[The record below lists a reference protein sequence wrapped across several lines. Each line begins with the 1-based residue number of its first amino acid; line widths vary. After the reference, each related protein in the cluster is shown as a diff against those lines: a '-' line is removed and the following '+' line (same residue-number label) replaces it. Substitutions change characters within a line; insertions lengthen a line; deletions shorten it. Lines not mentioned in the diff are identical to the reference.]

1 MVLLQHRLNVK
12 LSQRQILTPGLVQMV
27 SVLALNKLELKDMI
41 TAEMVENPVLE
52 ELEDAVPMLDDV
64 GRQEE
69 ERDRIA
75 AKATTEENPI
85 TATETKDPFE
95 EIDFGSF
102 FQEYLDPGYRSSGE
116 MEEIEKP
123 SFENFLS
130 KPGNLTDHL
139 LWQLGA
145 ISLRPPVHEA
155 AEIIIGNLNE
165 DGYLIA
171 SDEEILGIVPVAAPE
186 ADAETQAKIVGEA
199 EALGIAAVVPDP
211 ASLESAP
218 DSASLDPAS
227 DNLAS
232 DDTAT
237 VDSAPESDFSSL
249 DPTAGSAHLSASGL
263 SDYRTPSSDLTSLD
277 QPPVKSLGEG
287 WTVEALQE
295 EAAQRSAYTSAQSAL
310 RNAPAPAPA
319 RNDAAYGKSTTAASE
334 PSASASPNP
343 PSANNGA
350 ASGHAATAARMQV
363 SFTLPDLHEA
373 LEVVRQLDPPGIAC
387 RDLRECLLRQL
398 RYHMQQLQQG
408 RDRNGATPNAAN
420 GSATAN
426 GAATSSGGASAN
438 GTANTNGAAPTDST
452 EQVLNDA
459 IAVVDQHLH
468 AVTLKQFKEIA
479 KAIGRSVEAVQVALD
494 YVRTLDPR
502 PGLQYNK
509 TPARLIEPDVA
520 FVKHGDEWLII
531 MNDEDMPQLRLN
543 PAYKRLLTREG
554 NDKDTRNYVKDR
566 YKSAIQL
573 IKNIEQ
579 RKQTITKVCY
589 SIVARQQDFL
599 ERGIDQLKPM
609 MIKEVAEEIGV
620 HPSTV
625 SRAVA
630 NKYVHTPQGVF
641 ELRYFFSESVQGPE
655 GGGTSLLILKRRV
668 KKLIEDE
675 DPSRPL
681 TDEQITRILQSQGI
695 DVTRRTVAKYREDMK
710 IPSTHQRRV
719 KK

>member
-1 MVLLQHRLNVK
+1 MVLLQHKLNVK

-41 TAEMVENPVLE
+41 NAEMVENPVLE

-69 ERDRIA
+69 ERDRVA
-75 AKATTEENPI
+75 AQATSEEAAPV
-85 TATETKDPFE
+85 ADEKKDPFE

-116 MEEIEKP
+116 MEEIDKP

-130 KPGNLTDHL
+130 KPGNLSDHL

-145 ISLRPPVHEA
+145 ISIRPAVHQA
-155 AEIIIGNLNE
+155 AQLIIGNLNE
-165 DGYLIA
+165 EGYLIA
-171 SDEEILGIVPVAAPE
+171 SDEELLGIAPAAPPE
-186 ADAETQAKIVGEA
+186 VDVEVAAKIVGDA
-199 EALGIAAVVPDP
+199 EALGLAVTGATLPGASSDHHSDHRSGPGPD
-211 ASLESAP
+211 
-218 DSASLDPAS
+218 DQ
-227 DNLAS
+227 
-232 DDTAT
+232 
-237 VDSAPESDFSSL
+237 DSAPASYDSVEDEPGFARSMTDVDATGSFGAREVELGDRSEMANQSQGTQPQPSEMGATESPL
-249 DPTAGSAHLSASGL
+249 ATAPGQGSAG
-263 SDYRTPSSDLTSLD
+263 
-277 QPPVKSLGEG
+277 
-287 WTVEALQE
+287 
-295 EAAQRSAYTSAQSAL
+295 AAA
-310 RNAPAPAPA
+310 APA
-319 RNDAAYGKSTTAASE
+319 RIQDVGFDVNFAVA
-334 PSASASPNP
+334 
-343 PSANNGA
+343 
-350 ASGHAATAARMQV
+350 
-363 SFTLPDLHEA
+363 DLHEA
-373 LEVVRQLDPPGIAC
+373 LEVVRQFDPQGIAC
-387 RDLRECLLRQL
+387 RDLRECLLYQL
-398 RYHMQQLQQG
+398 RYHLEQLQLQ
-408 RDRNGATPNAAN
+408 RNGHAEN
-420 GSATAN
+420 
-426 GAATSSGGASAN
+426 
-438 GTANTNGAAPTDST
+438 
-452 EQVLNDA
+452 EQVVRDA
-459 IAVVDQHLH
+459 IAVVDQHLR

-479 KAIGRSVEAVQVALD
+479 RAIGRPVEAVQAALD

-502 PGLQYNK
+502 PGLRYNK
-509 TPARLIEPDVA
+509 VPARLIEPDVA
-520 FVKHGDEWLII
+520 FVKHGDEWLVI

-543 PAYKRLLTREG
+543 PAYKRLLNRDG
-554 NDKDTRNYVKDR
+554 NDRDTRNYVKDR

-589 SIVARQQDFL
+589 SIVARQEDFL

-668 KKLIEDE
+668 KKLIEEE

-695 DVTRRTVAKYREDMK
+695 QVTRRTVAKYREDMK

>member
-41 TAEMVENPVLE
+41 NAEMVENPVLE
-52 ELEDAVPMLDDV
+52 ELEDAIPLLDDV

-69 ERDRIA
+69 ERDRLA
-75 AKATTEENPI
+75 AKATSEE
-85 TATETKDPFE
+85 ATPVADEKKDPFE

-130 KPGNLTDHL
+130 KPGNLSDHL

-145 ISLRPPVHEA
+145 ISLRPPVLQA
-155 AEIIIGNLNE
+155 AQLIIGNLNE
-165 DGYLIA
+165 EGYLIA
-171 SDEEILGIVPVAAPE
+171 SDEELLGIAPVAAPE
-186 ADAETQAKIVGEA
+186 ADVEAAAKIVGEA
-199 EALGIAAVVPDP
+199 AALGLVADSEHSDLLDADVHGADLANSDLLISDLSSSDSGSELAGADLADSELAHSDLITP
-211 ASLESAP
+211 ARGASVSAP
-218 DSASLDPAS
+218 DDLAAFSR
-227 DNLAS
+227 LAS
-232 DDTAT
+232 E
-237 VDSAPESDFSSL
+237 ESTTPFAGLS
-249 DPTAGSAHLSASGL
+249 GSANREFEFGGREEVAVGTDTPVASSPGV
-263 SDYRTPSSDLTSLD
+263 DH
-277 QPPVKSLGEG
+277 GE
-287 WTVEALQE
+287 VAPIP
-295 EAAQRSAYTSAQSAL
+295 AAQSA
-310 RNAPAPAPA
+310 NHSG
-319 RNDAAYGKSTTAASE
+319 NTST
-334 PSASASPNP
+334 
-343 PSANNGA
+343 G
-350 ASGHAATAARMQV
+350 AATARARIPDV
-363 SFTLPDLHEA
+363 TFTLGDLHEA
-373 LEVVRQLDPPGIAC
+373 LEVVRQFDPQGIAC
-387 RDLRECLLRQL
+387 RDLRECLLNQL
-398 RYHMQQLQQG
+398 RYHLGQLHLHS
-408 RDRNGATPNAAN
+408 N
-420 GSATAN
+420 GSAEAV
-426 GAATSSGGASAN
+426 ALS
-438 GTANTNGAAPTDST
+438 
-452 EQVLNDA
+452 EQVVKDA
-459 IAVVDQHLH
+459 IAVVDQHLR

-479 KAIGRSVEAVQVALD
+479 RAIGRPVEAVQAALD

-502 PGLQYNK
+502 PGLRYNK
-509 TPARLIEPDVA
+509 VPARLIEPDVA
-520 FVKHGDEWLII
+520 FVKHGDEWLVI

-543 PAYKRLLTREG
+543 PAYKRLLTRDG
-554 NDKDTRNYVKDR
+554 NDRDTRNYVKDR

-579 RKQTITKVCY
+579 RKQTIAKVCY

-599 ERGIDQLKPM
+599 DLGIDQLKPM

-695 DVTRRTVAKYREDMK
+695 QVTRRTVAKYREDMK

>member
-1 MVLLQHRLNVK
+1 MVLLQHKLNVK

-41 TAEMVENPVLE
+41 NAEMVENPVLE
-52 ELEDAVPMLDDV
+52 ELEDSVPLLDDV

-69 ERDRIA
+69 ERDRLAAQATAAPEEGPTIA
-75 AKATTEENPI
+75 DEK
-85 TATETKDPFE
+85 KDPFE

-102 FQEYLDPGYRSSGE
+102 FQDYLDPGYRSSGE

-130 KPGNLTDHL
+130 KPGNLSDHL

-145 ISLRPPVHEA
+145 ISVRPPVHQA
-155 AEIIIGNLNE
+155 AELIIGNLNE
-165 DGYLIA
+165 EGYLIA
-171 SDEEILGIVPVAAPE
+171 SDEELLGIAPVAAPE
-186 ADAETQAKIVGEA
+186 ADVEVAAKIIGEA
-199 EALGIAAVVPDP
+199 EALGLVETSD
-211 ASLESAP
+211 LE
-218 DSASLDPAS
+218 
-227 DNLAS
+227 
-232 DDTAT
+232 
-237 VDSAPESDFSSL
+237 
-249 DPTAGSAHLSASGL
+249 
-263 SDYRTPSSDLTSLD
+263 SSDLD
-277 QPPVKSLGEG
+277 
-287 WTVEALQE
+287 
-295 EAAQRSAYTSAQSAL
+295 TSALAPEELADADTDLSGLTTEGAGTESFVSLHADTPEGEADVPSGLDSHLDSDLEPDIEADVEKKIAAEVPVPIAASHASATGV
-310 RNAPAPAPA
+310 ATAPA
-319 RNDAAYGKSTTAASE
+319 RIASV
-334 PSASASPNP
+334 N
-343 PSANNGA
+343 
-350 ASGHAATAARMQV
+350 
-363 SFTLPDLHEA
+363 FTVADLHEA
-373 LEVVRQLDPPGIAC
+373 LEVVRQFDPQGIAC
-387 RDLRECLLRQL
+387 RDLRECLLYQL
-398 RYHMQQLQQG
+398 RYHLEQFHLHP
-408 RDRNGATPNAAN
+408 NGNAL
-420 GSATAN
+420 
-426 GAATSSGGASAN
+426 
-438 GTANTNGAAPTDST
+438 T
-452 EQVLNDA
+452 EPVVQDA
-459 IAVVDQHLH
+459 IAVVDQHLK

-479 KAIGRSVEAVQVALD
+479 RAIGRPVEAVQAALD

-502 PGLQYNK
+502 PGLRYNK
-509 TPARLIEPDVA
+509 VPARLIEPDVA

-543 PAYKRLLTREG
+543 PAYKRLLTRDG
-554 NDKDTRNYVKDR
+554 NDRDTRNYVKDR

-625 SRAVA
+625 SRAVS

-668 KKLIEDE
+668 KKLIEEE

-695 DVTRRTVAKYREDMK
+695 QVTRRTVAKYREDMK